1 MFPYFIPIPIL
12 SEITKSKVKKLRKMY
27 EQVIVHDCVPLT
39 VIPFDQQEK
48 YAKEYLLRSQ
58 YVDID
63 LMQKATSETDVPYL
77 SEGVKSFFERTA
89 VVRETLSIQSAYA
102 SDRTITKKLTELASS
117 HGMSYRT
124 LMRERSRFMTHT
136 SLMNLLSDPNKGEDT
151 VDRYRTCCFYCR
163 DYIIARHESAGRPTD
178 NTIFRETK
186 NLSDFQCNQ
195 CPYSPAFKAKS
206 HGKDILIPNATCHRK
221 NTHMITPNGRE
232 TVNTIVNRI
241 PEQET
246 YMAWAG
252 VIAWMSKCQHTVPRI
267 KPEEVNFCWS
277 PDNTLLDI
285 IVKTKVYKDGSFDTG
300 RVWLTGIVDV
310 ASGVLVGYALS
321 TNPTSELI
329 AHAFSTAAAF
339 KPDSPIN
346 GICRYW
352 YGDNGRD
359 YKAKLLKG
367 KTKSE
372 NAQILTDINK
382 EFCESGILEWLGIT
396 QIFAKNHNGRAKHS
410 ERVWRVIE
418 DEFICKMQGYCG
430 DKASNRP
437 ATLEDDVKRGNI
449 YTFEQFADI
458 FADIIYPGYNNFK
471 SSDESESPMEKY
483 LRLPKAKTIVP
494 SWRTLAVLKKKQKPY
509 AVHPDGIHY
518 GKLDDK
524 RPLIY
529 WHPGLAQFIR
539 SEKPYEKV
547 QVYAFDAP
555 FNRSIAI
562 VYGQVY
568 IGEAHPVEWLNLI
581 EERRYKVI
589 QHMKEQEAQRK
600 TYSNHIRKTHR
611 IVLQNNLIEKGTG
624 IPAIDFVAYGQ
635 VIDEERDKKEAV
647 DDPRI
652 PEELKELAIKYPD
665 YEIEPKVPDVIGEF
679 LIKLGQK
686 E

>member
-1 MFPYFIPIPIL
+1 MFPYLISIPIL
-12 SEITKSKVKKLRKMY
+12 SEIAGTKEKKLRKMY
-27 EQVIVHDCVPLT
+27 AQIIDNDCVPLT
-39 VIPFDQQEK
+39 AIPFDQQEK

-63 LMQKATSETDVPYL
+63 LMQEATPDSDTPYL
-77 SEGVKSFFERTA
+77 SDGVKKFFERTN
-89 VVRETLSIQSAYA
+89 VVRAALSIQAAYA
-102 SDRTITKKLTELASS
+102 ADRTVTAKLTELAFRN
-117 HGMSYRT
+117 GMSYRT
-124 LMRERSRFMTHT
+124 LMRERSRFMKHT

-163 DYIIARHESAGRPTD
+163 DYIIARHESAGRPSD
-178 NTIFRETK
+178 NSIFRETK
-186 NLSDFQCNQ
+186 NLTTFSCTR
-195 CPYSPAFKAKS
+195 CPYHPDFKAKS
-206 HGKDILIPNATCHRK
+206 HGKDVIIPAATCRRK
-221 NTHMITPNGRE
+221 STHMITPNTRD

-241 PEQET
+241 PKQET

-252 VIAWMSKCQHTVPRI
+252 VRAWMSKCQHTMPRI

-300 RVWLTGIVDV
+300 RVWVSGIVDV

-339 KPDSPIN
+339 KPGSPIH
-346 GICRYW
+346 GICKYW
-352 YGDNGRD
+352 YCDNGKDFR
-359 YKAKLLKG
+359 AKLLKG
-367 KTKSE
+367 QPADE
-372 NAQILTDINK
+372 QILVGINK
-382 EFCESGILEWLGIT
+382 EFCESGVLEWLGIT
-396 QIFAKNHNGRAKHS
+396 QVFATKYNGRSKHI
-410 ERVWRVIE
+410 ERVWRIIE

-430 DKASNRP
+430 NKPSNRP
-437 ATLEDDVKRGNI
+437 ATLEDDIKNGNL
-449 YTFEQFADI
+449 YTMEQFADI
-458 FADIIYPGYNNFK
+458 FAEVIFPGYNNFK
-471 SSDESESPMEKY
+471 STEESESPMEKY

-494 SWRTLAVLKKKQKPY
+494 AWRTLAVLKKKQKPY

-524 RPLIY
+524 HPLVY

-539 SEKPYEKV
+539 PEKPYERV
-547 QVYAFDAP
+547 QVYAFDEP

-568 IGEAHPVEWLNLI
+568 IGEAHPVQGLNLI

-589 QHMKEQEAQRK
+589 QHMKEQELQLK
-600 TYSNHIRKTHR
+600 TYSNHIKKTHR
-611 IVLQNNLIEKGTG
+611 IVLQNKLIEKGTG

-635 VIDEERDKKEAV
+635 AIDEQRDKKEAV

-652 PEELKELAIKYPD
+652 PEELKELAIKYQSFD
-665 YEIEPKVPDVIGEF
+665 IEPEAPDMIGDF
-679 LIKLGQK
+679 LVKLGQK